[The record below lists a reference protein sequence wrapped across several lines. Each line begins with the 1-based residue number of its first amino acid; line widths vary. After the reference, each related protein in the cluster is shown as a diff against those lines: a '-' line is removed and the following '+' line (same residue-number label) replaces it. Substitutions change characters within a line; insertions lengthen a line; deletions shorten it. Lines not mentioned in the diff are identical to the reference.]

1 MHCHTLPQFSFKILT
16 VTLWGA
22 LQDTHVTQIVYIYV
36 CLCVDMCLC
45 IFLCVHVCEE
55 CMSDCGART
64 QSKEGHFVNNALGN
78 RDRGSRKKGTGAFY
92 LRDTLFHGLF
102 LGVISCLL

>member
-1 MHCHTLPQFSFKILT
+1 MH
-16 VTLWGA
+16 
-22 LQDTHVTQIVYIYV
+22 V
-36 CLCVDMCLC
+36 CENVCERQRVRGRMCER
-45 IFLCVHVCEE
+45 VCEE

-78 RDRGSRKKGTGAFY
+78 RDRVSREKGTGAFY